1 MSQMTIC
8 PEAFCACAQ
17 QPAIAHVAHVL
28 AIAASNRAC
37 LGVGTVC
44 LSKVHVLLDCMI
56 PTCNGKTS
64 FAALKPGSPIL
75 VYVDCI

>member
-8 PEAFCACAQ
+8 PEAYCGYAQ
-17 QPAIAHVAHVL
+17 QPAIAHVAHLL
-28 AIAASNRAC
+28 AIAASNSAC

-44 LSKVHVLLDCMI
+44 LSKVHVLLDLMI
-56 PTCNGKTS
+56 PTCNSKTS

-75 VYVDCI
+75 VDVD